1 MAWVGICSFVLLVLV
16 VLVASCYFMWRPAPH
31 TGNPSRCPPKNQS
44 YLQKTVVP
52 NAVKLSG
59 QRPLTYGPDA
69 GLESTDINPLTD
81 LQPEDRKK
89 RFQAGKRNYWQHNVL
104 RENDRSI
111 ENNHLKRGDNGHLGD
126 ALGCNGGL
134 KVINQQKKEKLHRLY
149 QENSGN
155 VLISAN
161 PYADYGETVQM

>member
-1 MAWVGICSFVLLVLV
+1 
-16 VLVASCYFMWRPAPH
+16 MWRPAPH